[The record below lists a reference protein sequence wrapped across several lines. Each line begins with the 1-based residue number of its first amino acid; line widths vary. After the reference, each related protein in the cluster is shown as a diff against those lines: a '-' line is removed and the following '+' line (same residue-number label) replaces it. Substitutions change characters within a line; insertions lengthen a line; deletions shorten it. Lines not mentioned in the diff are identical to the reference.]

1 MRRDARIGA
10 FKLIFETLFKESAE
24 ETFLEVTS
32 PLKKKED
39 KEFCEKI
46 FDEYQKHRGE
56 LQKQIEKSL
65 TNFDISR
72 VYKIDLALTYLALT
86 EIEYCDTPKAV
97 AINEAVEISK
107 KFSTLKSSGFINGL
121 LSAILSDK

>member
-39 KEFCEKI
+39 IEFCEKI
-46 FDEYQKHRGE
+46 FEEYQSHRDD
-56 LQKQIEKSL
+56 LQKQIENSL

-72 VYKIDLALTYLALT
+72 VYKIDLALTYLALA
-86 EIEYCDTPKAV
+86 EIEYCGTPKAV

-107 KFSTLKSSGFINGL
+107 KFSTSKSSGFINGL